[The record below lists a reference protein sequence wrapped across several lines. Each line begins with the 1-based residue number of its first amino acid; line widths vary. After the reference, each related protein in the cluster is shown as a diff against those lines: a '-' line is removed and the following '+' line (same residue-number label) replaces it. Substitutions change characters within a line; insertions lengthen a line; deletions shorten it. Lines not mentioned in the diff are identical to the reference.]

1 MGCSNFDKTENDD
14 LSMLSKIRIITD
26 DKYISK
32 LIKTNVQNSLNIN
45 NNFKSTEKNLK
56 LKLSISEK
64 IEGSILANSI
74 RKIEITTDFKIIDEY
89 TNQIVYESSF
99 SRNSLLGP
107 IDSLFSR
114 EQSERNARKRL
125 GISISNDIII
135 RLIQWAKFSYK

>member
-1 MGCSNFDKTENDD
+1 MGCSNFDKAENDD
-14 LSMLSKIRIITD
+14 LSILSKIRIITD

-45 NNFKSTEKNLK
+45 NNINSIEKDFKLE
-56 LKLSISEK
+56 LSISEK

>member
-45 NNFKSTEKNLK
+45 NNINSTEKDFK
-56 LKLSISEK
+56 LELSISEK

-74 RKIEITTDFKIIDEY
+74 RKIEITTDFKIIDEH

>member
-1 MGCSNFDKTENDD
+1 MGCSNLDKTENND

-45 NNFKSTEKNLK
+45 NKFKSTEKNLK

>member
-45 NNFKSTEKNLK
+45 NNVNSTEKDFK
-56 LKLSISEK
+56 LELSISEK

-135 RLIQWAKFSYK
+135 RLIQWAKFSY

>member
-1 MGCSNFDKTENDD
+1 MGCSNLDKTENND

-45 NNFKSTEKNLK
+45 NNINSIEKDFKLE
-56 LKLSISEK
+56 LSISEK

-135 RLIQWAKFSYK
+135 RLIQWAKFSY

>member
-45 NNFKSTEKNLK
+45 NNINSIEKDFKLE
-56 LKLSISEK
+56 LSISEK

-114 EQSERNARKRL
+114 EQSERNARRRL
-125 GISISNDIII
+125 GVSISNDIII
-135 RLIQWAKFSYK
+135 RLIQWAKFSY

>member
-45 NNFKSTEKNLK
+45 NNIISTEKDFK
-56 LKLSISEK
+56 LELSISEK

>member
-1 MGCSNFDKTENDD
+1 MGCSNFDKAENDD
-14 LSMLSKIRIITD
+14 LSILSKIRIITD

-45 NNFKSTEKNLK
+45 NNINSIEKDFKLE
-56 LKLSISEK
+56 LSISEK

-135 RLIQWAKFSYK
+135 RLIQWAKFSY

>member
-45 NNFKSTEKNLK
+45 NNINSTEKDFK
-56 LKLSISEK
+56 LELSINEK

>member
-1 MGCSNFDKTENDD
+1 MGCSNFDKTKNDD

-45 NNFKSTEKNLK
+45 NNIISTEKDFK
-56 LKLSISEK
+56 LELSISEK

>member
-1 MGCSNFDKTENDD
+1 MGCSNLDKTENDD

-45 NNFKSTEKNLK
+45 NNINSTEKDFK
-56 LKLSISEK
+56 LELSISEK

-74 RKIEITTDFKIIDEY
+74 RKIEITTDFKIIDEH

-135 RLIQWAKFSYK
+135 RLIQWAKFS

>member
-1 MGCSNFDKTENDD
+1 MGCSNFDKTENDY
-14 LSMLSKIRIITD
+14 LSMLSKISITTD

-45 NNFKSTEKNLK
+45 NNIISTEKDFK
-56 LKLSISEK
+56 LELSISEK

>member
-1 MGCSNFDKTENDD
+1 MGCSNLDKTENND

-45 NNFKSTEKNLK
+45 NNVNSTEKDFK
-56 LKLSISEK
+56 LELSISEK

-74 RKIEITTDFKIIDEY
+74 RKIEITTNFKIVNEY

>member
-45 NNFKSTEKNLK
+45 NNIISTEKDFK
-56 LKLSISEK
+56 LELSISEK

-135 RLIQWAKFSYK
+135 RLIQWAKFS

>member
-45 NNFKSTEKNLK
+45 NNINSIEKDFKLE
-56 LKLSISEK
+56 LSISEK

>member
-1 MGCSNFDKTENDD
+1 MGCSNFDKAENDD

-45 NNFKSTEKNLK
+45 NNFNSTKKNLK

>member
-14 LSMLSKIRIITD
+14 LSILSKIRIITD

-45 NNFKSTEKNLK
+45 NNVNSTEKDFK
-56 LKLSISEK
+56 LELSISEK

-135 RLIQWAKFSYK
+135 RLIQWAKFSY

>member
-45 NNFKSTEKNLK
+45 NNINSTEKDFK
-56 LKLSISEK
+56 LELSISEK

-135 RLIQWAKFSYK
+135 RLIQWAKFSY

>member
-1 MGCSNFDKTENDD
+1 MSCSNFDKTENDD

-45 NNFKSTEKNLK
+45 NNINSIEKDFKLE
-56 LKLSISEK
+56 LSISEK

>member
-45 NNFKSTEKNLK
+45 NNINSTEKDFK
-56 LKLSISEK
+56 LELSISEK

-74 RKIEITTDFKIIDEY
+74 RKIEIRTDFKIIDEY

-135 RLIQWAKFSYK
+135 RLIQWAKFSY

>member
-45 NNFKSTEKNLK
+45 NNINSTEKDFK
-56 LKLSISEK
+56 LELSISEK

>member
-1 MGCSNFDKTENDD
+1 MGCSNLDKTENND

-45 NNFKSTEKNLK
+45 NNVNSTEKDFK
-56 LKLSISEK
+56 LELSISEK

-74 RKIEITTDFKIIDEY
+74 RKIEITTDFKIVDEY

-135 RLIQWAKFSYK
+135 RLIQWAKFSY

>member
-45 NNFKSTEKNLK
+45 NNINSIEKDFKLE
-56 LKLSISEK
+56 LSISEK

-135 RLIQWAKFSYK
+135 RLIQWAKFSY

>member
-1 MGCSNFDKTENDD
+1 MGCSNFDKAENDD
-14 LSMLSKIRIITD
+14 LSILSKIRIITD

-45 NNFKSTEKNLK
+45 NNVNSTEKDFK
-56 LKLSISEK
+56 LELSISEK

-135 RLIQWAKFSYK
+135 RLIQWAKFSY

>member
-26 DKYISK
+26 DKYISQ

-45 NNFKSTEKNLK
+45 NNINSTKKDFKLE
-56 LKLSISEK
+56 LSISEK

>member
-45 NNFKSTEKNLK
+45 NNINSIEKDFKLE
-56 LKLSISEK
+56 LSISEK

-135 RLIQWAKFSYK
+135 RLIQWAKFS

>member
-14 LSMLSKIRIITD
+14 LSILSKIRIITD

-45 NNFKSTEKNLK
+45 NKFKSTEKNLK